1 MSLQAPPHFLELFH
15 PYTETEGQISV
26 CVIDETTVRICP
38 DGNGHV
44 QRSERSL
51 PVCSTGMC
59 TKIIIRTK
67 IVIIILIQGIYH
79 KVLLPLAVTQGLN
92 WTKSTT
98 PLALV
103 KVTDRNYYLTYSM
116 LTKFINDRNQ

>member
-1 MSLQAPPHFLELFH
+1 MSLQAPQHFLELFH

-44 QRSERSL
+44 QRSEIPPCL
-51 PVCSTGMC
+51 QHWYVH
-59 TKIIIRTK
+59 KNYHQNNN
-67 IVIIILIQGIYH
+67 IVIFILIQGVYH

-92 WTKSTT
+92 WTKTTT

-103 KVTDRNYYLTYSM
+103 RSLTE
-116 LTKFINDRNQ
+116 III